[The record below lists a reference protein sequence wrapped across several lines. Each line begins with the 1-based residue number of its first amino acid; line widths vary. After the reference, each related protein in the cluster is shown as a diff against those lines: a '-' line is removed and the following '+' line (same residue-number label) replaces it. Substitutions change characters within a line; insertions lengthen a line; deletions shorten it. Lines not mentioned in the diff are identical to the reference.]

1 MRRSAQ
7 RKRISGR
14 KGFTLAELLVVV
26 AIILI
31 LAGFGFVAV
40 NRYQKRLKRV
50 EMDNVA
56 REIFVAAQNH
66 LTASRAAGFWDGYVA
81 QMEKGSSNQAS
92 NQDFS
97 SKLGKPVGKGSTDK
111 QYVADQENRNA
122 EASSGA
128 SAKSSDN
135 VLKILLPYAA
145 VDETLLTDGKYY
157 VHYDAATASVL
168 DVYYTDKDTIPEYDK
183 LNSNAKNNVSY
194 RTEHGVGWYGT
205 DAIPDTKPQSE
216 LKAPVMAV
224 RNAESLVVYIID
236 PNYKQF
242 KSGVQLEIAQTGQD
256 GKKTGTVEKN
266 LTLNSTGSGL
276 KMGGDSPS
284 GFVQVQHVTDADNKP
299 ITLADGSTA
308 KDYMLYAVV
317 LDSITRKDG
326 HFSQLFANTGL
337 VPGADITVTATVSSE
352 QASGDAKSSVTTNS
366 LFEALNGEKALI
378 SNARHL
384 ENLSGDISALGAQ
397 VTTAEITDDLYW
409 NGIRRTKADGSSY
422 APYTGS
428 AEAFIDAI
436 RRADW
441 KYGYQSLDAGDR
453 GSDGSPVTVHVY
465 SSDGTQKTDA
475 RKFAGIETA
484 TLQKLSGNDHVLTGF
499 DIVAD
504 FAGSTENAAPSGAGL
519 FASTGNSFEIDH
531 LTVKNTRVYAAYSS
545 GSSAAQLSA
554 GTLVGNANGSVTLKD
569 ASAVTDCMRNGEIYK
584 AGTYSLADGKSGLA
598 ADSTSGS
605 GSQSTSVS
613 LVENQISGV
622 YSMDGIAGGLIGTAG
637 GNLKIENSFAS
648 VPVYSAASSSGTG
661 SNSGATGNA
670 GIAGGLVGKVA
681 GGTITGSFAG
691 GYTEGSGSQGGS
703 LSASSAGSGN
713 SSASSSAAGTT
724 SGTSTASTSNDY
736 TSTTINVAAPNGI
749 AGGLIGA
756 VTGIL
761 KTSETYTTTSV
772 SASVGGGFVGVV
784 SGGGLDLSE
793 CYSTGRVFAKT
804 ASKDKSG
811 KFAGNV
817 ADISSIM
824 SSESLRAADASKS
837 IAEVKNGVLAGTASS
852 NGETSENWTF
862 PANLVGGETDSA
874 KGNPDTLQEIPAED
888 LAAVAGNDDFKAE
901 SQTTK
906 TGVLTYSYNSSLK
919 GKDYP
924 YPSYTSTSDNSSIQK
939 YAGYDTT
946 GTTTN
951 YKAASN
957 LHYGD
962 WVVLSEDKSSDVVL
976 GNDAVLYADLKV
988 PEEVAKKGSDGA
1000 MTLIVVGESSK
1011 NAVCFVIKKDN
1022 ADDEPVHG
1030 IKLNVSRLSCFGQ
1043 EWYKYDTE
1051 QYKITT
1057 DTTAIIKKTNDQS
1070 TDISV
1075 SGAGESSG
1083 SSGASSNGVTYRIY
1097 LDDITTAK
1105 GHFGIVCPVLVPGEN
1120 IKVFATAGD
1129 KKLPEDELKKY
1140 IDEKDVPE
1148 EARANSL
1155 FGNQT
1160 KYDVDKKTGAAQIL
1174 NGRHLQNLDRNTS
1187 GLYIKSNYPSNCVE
1201 NNINYNSAYLGADI
1215 DWNIFKDQ
1223 VAQCKETSNNA
1234 GKGEDICV
1242 YSYSEKRGNTNIF
1255 QGILNYDWNS
1265 TKGITEFAG
1274 RANDSEQIHTIRNLN
1289 IERTTDENSD
1299 ASNMGA
1305 LFPRNVKDMTIH
1317 DLNME
1322 NITSVSDQTKGAAV
1336 LIAYPQS
1343 NVSIS
1348 NVQISGQISVSSKSE
1363 GAGILLGFAQGNVNI
1378 DRTRMEGS
1386 VSVAA
1391 GPNGRAGGFIGY
1403 ANGGEAIISNSSIH
1417 FTADGSSQD
1426 GQIMQSSITG
1436 GASVGGLVGRSDN
1449 ITIRQTSVTCDD
1461 NVQVSITSN
1470 ESNSNSNAG
1479 GIIGYAGNLSANNTY
1494 AGGKYF
1500 VVSGF
1505 QNAGGFA
1512 GSVQNGGEIDNSA
1525 ASGYILASGN
1535 DAAAGGFV
1543 GYAGNVTIS
1552 KSYAGGHTKDGQYL
1566 ESERGEG
1573 RYNVQSFG
1581 KAGGFAGATNGGT
1594 ISDCYSTAS
1603 VFGASYTGGFRGFGS
1618 GKITNS
1624 YCTGLVK
1631 ASGQIKA
1638 GAFVGNNWDNNY
1650 KIEDIKRNRYI
1661 TRINASQN
1669 LSDVGNNDVATGVA
1683 YSDLVQDNKSG
1694 ASPFDELLSK
1704 EEGYPF
1710 PAVNIINGVAHYGDW
1725 PLLQPPKS
1733 LDVAVMNDEI
1743 LYADVAPEDRSTSL
1757 PENLTVVIKGQS
1769 SNHYQQFVIVFNQD
1783 RTEITSIL
1791 RTGWANGQQS
1801 RDSQDIVSESP
1812 SSFAHITDGKL
1823 RLYLDDVTTE
1833 GGTFAK
1839 LCPALW
1845 PGEAIKVVA
1854 YEGVQTMDAES
1865 LSSYAVSFDKAV
1877 AHNSLFADSTRAA
1890 ASRTVDNIQAHISM
1904 NRHLQNLDVSTS
1916 SINDAN
1922 LKVTGAVLDNDLD
1935 WSKFARKVAEIK
1947 DTNVPKVNYTGIVN
1961 NDLTDFDGN
1970 SHTIS
1975 SLTIDNSKQTV
1986 EDTDNGAGYSGLF
1999 REIKTDSEIKI
2010 HDLTLKN
2017 MVSTGIVAGGLV
2029 GVHSGGTLSIDNV
2042 SVLYDDNSAAITASG
2057 SNGNAGGLVG
2067 MSSSSLSITDS
2078 VVAGK
2083 NMTITSGD
2091 SASAG
2096 GLVGAH
2102 SAGTLTISRSA
2113 AAAYVKGGIAA
2124 GGVIGSADS
2133 LQGSTIA
2140 NTYAGGHTVKG
2151 FYVNSQDGE
2160 GRFNVMATAQ
2170 TGNAGGLIGSAGN
2183 LTINDSYA
2191 TASVYSSFAAGG
2203 FIGQAKDGT
2212 LIQDSYCTGLV
2223 KGTKFAGTFCGYNEI
2238 GSGSPVANPDNQNNI
2253 YLSGVNYR
2261 LMPVCGNDST
2271 SQEEESSAKL
2281 AKASSYYE
2289 LEEGARSGK
2298 TSPFD
2303 STLGTA
2309 YPFSQRAIINGIVHY
2324 GDWPARQNV
2333 KDQYVVTFHYQNP
2346 GQSNAWVAV
2355 PKIAYYGKVEPVIVP
2370 HSEEQTFLG
2379 WYDAENGGSRIPDEA
2394 FNNVTADMEVYAH
2407 TAKYISFY
2415 QYNPKESS
2423 YSTEAKQVAIE
2434 RTSDGIETVELPAAT
2449 SYLSDWAF
2457 DGWYTEQNGSGPR
2470 LGDARQSITLDDDTK
2485 TALKESNYQAYA
2497 HYTKLTK
2504 YTITLHFR
2512 KQMAGQTL
2520 DKAIGDRNAE
2530 GWYQDLVF
2538 ERSNGTTFKT
2548 SGDLPKSDVDSATY
2562 GKVSSVYK
2570 AVDENGTK
2578 TVESLQSKQDGVL
2591 TDGILSV
2598 NTQDNT
2604 YSITCDNDQ
2613 EYSNQDYYLIYG
2625 DSKEAF
2631 YTVKHVF
2638 EDSEN
2643 GSKELFDQKTGKLAM
2658 DISKISFRKGK
2669 SFSYIYTETLT
2680 GSVGSYTTASALM
2693 TQEEEEEAIKAG
2705 QKFDNNR
2712 VLPADFSGFEPK
2724 GVILQKKIAK
2734 DGTTV
2739 IEIHYVRKT
2748 FTLNYDLNSGLI
2760 TTDNEQQKSYKVS
2773 EAYEFG
2779 QTVTLP
2785 GSNVLTRKGYH
2796 LGTDTKENSDKW
2808 AVVSKQDYDQ
2818 RVQQGTE
2825 KYKANDSFCDD
2836 ELTMP
2841 ACNCYVIANWEA
2853 NPKADIKIEIFQQKV
2868 TDQMN
2873 LADDK
2878 KEYDFYTSTT
2888 VMDVDTT
2895 KTLTVPAIMALLG
2908 DAKSD
2913 SKNPLPGEKYVDSD
2927 TGYLSYD
2934 HFGFNSNK
2942 YDIENGESPKAN
2954 PDGTTVIKLY
2964 YDRDIMHFV
2973 FNYGVYSYTVP
2984 DKRYKIIP
2992 VDVDPVTVWKVTV
3005 TQTELDKP
3013 VSMFVED
3020 EGTQHWYGGTTYK
3033 KDSEYWVYLNGEY
3046 SPLSKYDVYDVQ
3058 GRKVKYKGER
3068 GYYIYVKNTRVTL
3081 DKENCLFGTY
3091 KTYKIAYSYMW
3102 RRETYTPNFPI
3113 DKWNWAWGSNSY
3125 FGHSIQN
3132 YEENVKY
3139 ISAENYVEYLK
3150 QTDASENPISQYED
3164 VTGAFDLL
3172 TRVEFSDVPSNAGW
3186 NPVDKGYLLGYNT
3199 GSNAEEVW
3207 KGLYDANFTNYKNS
3221 DGTLLYEW
3229 LHDSSKDQ
3237 KVIYRPGN
3245 FSWYLGSSWDPRES
3259 STTDVLTKFSLAA
3272 SFGDDVYDGRD
3283 RNYVRFTA
3291 GGKIATSGEYIV
3303 YHYLEKENS
3312 GRPVNQT
3319 SGLSSDYFENEAV
3332 NVIYSDNPYSYLFD
3346 PLYTGY
3352 ELYGANRKKSE
3363 RINPATLNNS
3373 FDLNNEKPNLYGY
3386 YIRLPYS
3393 IEYASVKDMARSTYL
3408 FKDSVKK
3415 LSVPESE
3422 NRPETIDPDDVF
3434 DGWYDSSADNATQIA
3449 DKDGNL
3455 KEDGKKLIAADN
3467 DDPGTMP
3474 SNNIQ
3479 VFAHWKHANRN
3490 VTFDLNPG
3498 RREELDNVTV
3508 TYSDKQYKNKESVA
3522 IEKGSSLTS
3531 LPKAPDEANIPSGE
3545 QFLYWYI
3552 ISDSNGEKTEI
3563 PIDRTFVINEDTTI
3577 YAKWAKD
3584 DMVTYTIRTMLYGE
3598 DGIEDEN
3605 LGKDV
3610 TASVVRG
3617 TNVPVKA
3624 PTVEG
3629 CRLVGGSKEGDYKLD
3644 EDTIFKFYYQKLPG
3658 AWEYRVKQY
3667 IEYTDIDDSSKT
3679 IRILFNQ
3686 FAVPTTKRSVVVN
3699 AMDLLGKDAD
3709 GKMQPQLEYE
3719 YASIDGQKTNQQTIQ
3734 VDQVNKVAE
3743 FVYRPSKELLGE
3755 SLVDVHKKTETY
3767 DGTAKTVETPT
3778 INGEE
3783 QLLLK
3788 DTDGGSAILSG
3799 EAEATYQRVN
3809 DKVNTD
3815 KEQLIHAGTYMETVP
3830 VQITYGGNKITIAR
3844 IRKTGLV
3851 IRPKDVVITS
3861 IDAEIPYRENGVYEK
3876 NDIERVEF
3884 SNDGF
3889 IKSDSIQLE
3898 ITYHWKDKPL
3908 QVGSV
3913 RNAFDCN
3920 LKGNNISDYNVTYKE
3935 GTLTVYWPLTIN
3947 HVLLYGPD
3955 TGADGKPIQQQQV
3968 SLSTE
3973 QMDHNTDKTVTVSPL
3988 NLTKP
3993 DSNNANDTEKH
4004 WYGLEVSK
4012 KSSENNN
4019 SWQVSYNSE
4028 NNDYYPKSADGSK
4041 TEVKYPRYDAKTH
4054 TYTVYYELP
4063 MLQGPTAVDS
4073 DGNMT
4078 FNDLTIEGNAEA
4090 FKTVNEKLY
4099 ARAKLLV
4106 DTLNNEAVSKQETQD
4121 QPIMTRTTYSYSLES
4136 SPDRKKLSLNL
4147 IKTVTTYNDT
4157 NNNGKLDNDEITD
4170 DNRVSS
4176 TETTPNPVVTTTEL
4190 RSVTIDTQQTS
4201 SGGQEA
4207 PATSTP

>member
-81 QMEKGSSNQAS
+81 QMEKDSSNR
-92 NQDFS
+92 DFS
-97 SKLGKPVGKGSTDK
+97 SKLGKPVGNGSTDK
-111 QYVADQENRNA
+111 QYVADEENRNA

-168 DVYYTDKDTIPEYDK
+168 DVYYTDKDAIPEYGV
-183 LNSNAKNNVSY
+183 LNESAKNDVSY

-205 DAIPDTKPQSE
+205 AAITDTEPQSE

-236 PNYKQF
+236 PNYNEF
-242 KSGVQLEIAQTGQD
+242 KSGVRLEIAQTGQD

-276 KMGGDSPS
+276 YKGDDPLS
-284 GFVQVQHVTDADNKP
+284 GFVQVQHVTETDNKP

-317 LDSITRKDG
+317 LDSITRKGG
-326 HFSQLFANTGL
+326 HFSQLFPELTA
-337 VPGADITVTATVSSE
+337 GADITVTATVSSD
-352 QASGDAKSSVTTNS
+352 QASGEAKSSVTTNS
-366 LFEALNGEKALI
+366 LFEALNNGNALI

-384 ENLSGDISALGAQ
+384 ENLSVDISALKAKAR

-409 NGIRRTKADGSSY
+409 NGIRRTKKEGSSKEGSSY

-441 KYGYQSLDAGDR
+441 KYGYQSLDTKDQ
-453 GSDGSPVTVHVY
+453 GSDGSPAIVQVY
-465 SSDGTQKTDA
+465 SSDGKQMTYA

-504 FAGSTENAAPSGAGL
+504 FAGTGDKANAAPSGAGL
-519 FASTGNSFEIDH
+519 FASTGKNGIEIDH
-531 LTVKNTRVYAAYSS
+531 LTVKNTRVYAAYTF
-545 GSSAAQLSA
+545 GSSAALLSA
-554 GTLVGNANGSVTLKD
+554 GTLVGNANGSVTLRNV
-569 ASAVTDCMRNGEIYK
+569 SAVTDCIKDGEIYQ
-584 AGTYSLADGKSGLA
+584 AGTYNLTNGKSGLE
-598 ADSTSGS
+598 ADS
-605 GSQSTSVS
+605 SQASTVP
-613 LVENQISGV
+613 LVDNQISGV
-622 YSMDGIAGGLIGTAG
+622 YSRDGIAGGLIGTAG
-637 GNLKIENSFAS
+637 GKLEIENSFAS
-648 VPVYSAASSSGTG
+648 VPVYSAASNREIG

-670 GIAGGLVGKVA
+670 GIAGGLVGKA
-681 GGTITGSFAG
+681 AEGTITASFAG
-691 GYTEGSGSQGGS
+691 GYTD
-703 LSASSAGSGN
+703 A
-713 SSASSSAAGTT
+713 
-724 SGTSTASTSNDY
+724 TSTASTSNDY
-736 TSTTINVAAPNGI
+736 SSTTINVAAPEGI

-756 VTGIL
+756 VTGNL
-761 KTSETYTTTSV
+761 NTTETYATTSV

-784 SGGGLDLSE
+784 SRGNLDLGK

-804 ASKDKSG
+804 EVKNNSG
-811 KFAGNV
+811 KFAG
-817 ADISSIM
+817 SIANNGSIT
-824 SSESLRAADASKS
+824 SSESLQKADASEK

-852 NGETSENWTF
+852 NGETSEGWTF
-862 PANLVGGETDSA
+862 PENLIGGETDIKKS
-874 KGNPDTLQEIPAED
+874 NPNTLQEIPAED
-888 LAAVAGNDDFKAE
+888 LAAVAGNHDFKAE
-901 SQTTK
+901 NQTK
-906 TGVLTYSYNSSLK
+906 ETGVLTYAYKSSLK

-924 YPSYTSTSDNSSIQK
+924 YPSYTKTSDNSSIQN

-946 GTTTN
+946 GTTKN
-951 YKAASN
+951 YNVSSY

-962 WVVLSEDKSSDVVL
+962 WVVLSEEKSSDVVL

-988 PEEVAKKGSDGA
+988 PEDVAKKDSDGA

-1011 NAVCFVIKKDN
+1011 NAVCFVIRKEN
-1022 ADDEPVHG
+1022 ADKDPVHG
-1030 IKLNVSRLSCFGQ
+1030 TKLKLKRLSFFRQ
-1043 EWYKYDTE
+1043 NWYGTSNYED
-1051 QYKITT
+1051 TT
-1057 DTTAIIKKTNDQS
+1057 DTTAIIKKADDQS

-1075 SGAGESSG
+1075 PSTGDSSG
-1083 SSGASSNGVTYRIY
+1083 SSGSSSDDVTYRIY

-1120 IKVFATAGD
+1120 IKVFAAKGE
-1129 KKLPEDELKKY
+1129 KKLSEDELKKY
-1140 IDEKDVPE
+1140 IDEEDVPK

-1155 FGNQT
+1155 FGNET
-1160 KYDVDKKTGAAQIL
+1160 EYDVAKETGAAQIL
-1174 NGRHLQNLDRNTS
+1174 NGRHLQNLDMETSHAFQKYNNKGENTD
-1187 GLYIKSNYPSNCVE
+1187 IQ
-1201 NNINYNSAYLGADI
+1201 INFNSAYLDTDI
-1215 DWNIFKDQ
+1215 DWGIFKDQ
-1223 VAQCKETSNNA
+1223 VAQCKETADEN
-1234 GKGEDICV
+1234 GKGNNISV
-1242 YSYSEKRGNTNIF
+1242 YSYDGIAGDQNKF
-1255 QGILNYDWNS
+1255 QGILNFDWSKQDQGITDFSGKGKSDNEVHSLLNLDIERKDNS
-1265 TKGITEFAG
+1265 GSALFRDIRTKGM
-1274 RANDSEQIHTIRNLN
+1274 DLHDLN
-1289 IERTTDENSD
+1289 IENISSVSYSGH
-1299 ASNMGA
+1299 AAA
-1305 LFPRNVKDMTIH
+1305 LFAYTQTLDEATVTVKNVK
-1317 DLNME
+1317 
-1322 NITSVSDQTKGAAV
+1322 
-1336 LIAYPQS
+1336 
-1343 NVSIS
+1343 
-1348 NVQISGQISVSSKSE
+1348 ISGQ
-1363 GAGILLGFAQGNVNI
+1363 VNI
-1378 DRTRMEGS
+1378 ESKGAS
-1386 VSVAA
+1386 A
-1391 GPNGRAGGFIGY
+1391 GVILGDTQIPANIENTQIKGTVIVKAGENGNAGGFIGVV
-1403 ANGGEAIISNSSIH
+1403 NGNGNTTISNSRIH
-1417 FTADGSSQD
+1417 FTTLKS
-1426 GQIMQSSITG
+1426 GQGEQSMQSSVI
-1436 GASVGGLVGRSDN
+1436 GGLSAGGLIGSSYN
-1449 ITIRQTSVTCDD
+1449 QKITVSQISVTSEDE
-1461 NVQVSITSN
+1461 VRVSVASSKN
-1470 ESNSNSNAG
+1470 DSLAG
-1479 GIIGYAGNLSANNTY
+1479 GIIGYAGNLSANYTY
-1494 AGGKYF
+1494 AGGKNF

-1505 QNAGGFA
+1505 QNAGGF
-1512 GSVQNGGEIDNSA
+1512 VGEIGNGEIKNSA
-1525 ASGYILASGN
+1525 ASAYVKASGN
-1535 DAAAGGFV
+1535 NANAGGFIGSSDSSV
-1543 GYAGNVTIS
+1543 VVS
-1552 KSYAGGHTKDGQYL
+1552 DSYAGGHTKDGQYL
-1566 ESERGEG
+1566 DDETGEG
-1573 RYNVQSFG
+1573 RYNVQSSG
-1581 KAGGFAGATNGGT
+1581 NAGGFAGATNNGT

-1603 VFGASYTGGFRGFGS
+1603 VFGASDTGGFRGTGS

-1631 ASGQIKA
+1631 ASGQIQA
-1638 GAFVGNNWDNNY
+1638 GAFVGNNWEYYTNEEING
-1650 KIEDIKRNRYI
+1650 NRYI

-1669 LSDVGNNDVATGVA
+1669 LIDVGNNVQNHVATGVA
-1683 YSDLVQDNKSG
+1683 YSDLVQENKSG

-1710 PAVNIINGVAHYGDW
+1710 PAVNKINYVAHYGDW

-1743 LYADVAPEDRSTSL
+1743 LYADVAPEGSSTSL

-2057 SNGNAGGLVG
+2057 NNGNAGGLVG
-2067 MSSSSLSITDS
+2067 MSRSSLSITDS

-2083 NMTITSGD
+2083 NMTVASDD

-2102 SAGTLTISRSA
+2102 SAGTLTISNSA
-2113 AAAYVKGGIAA
+2113 AAVYVQGGIAA

-2133 LQGSTIA
+2133 ALGSEIT
-2140 NTYAGGHTVKG
+2140 NTYAGGHTVNG
-2151 FYVNSQDGE
+2151 FYVNSQNGE
-2160 GRFNVMATAQ
+2160 GRFNVRATAQ

-2183 LTINDSYA
+2183 LTIKYSYA
-2191 TASVYSSFAAGG
+2191 TASVYSSYASGG
-2203 FIGQAKDGT
+2203 FIGQAKSGT

-2281 AKASSYYE
+2281 AKAASYYE

-2394 FNNVTADMEVYAH
+2394 FENVTADMDVYAH

-2415 QYNPKESS
+2415 QYNPEESS
-2423 YSTEAKQVAIE
+2423 YSTEAMQVAIE

-2457 DGWYTEQNGSGPR
+2457 DGWYTEQNGSGPK
-2470 LGDARQSITLDDDTK
+2470 LGDARQSITLDVDTK
-2485 TALKESNYQAYA
+2485 TALVESNYKAYA

-2512 KQMAGQTL
+2512 KQMVGQTL
-2520 DKAIGDRNAE
+2520 EKVIGDRNAE

-2538 ERSNGTTFKT
+2538 EQSNGTNLQR
-2548 SGDLPKSDVDSATY
+2548 SGDLPKSDVDSKTS
-2562 GKVSSVYK
+2562 GNVSSVYK
-2570 AVDENGTK
+2570 AVDENGKK
-2578 TVESLQSKQDGVL
+2578 TVKKLDSKQDGVL

-2598 NTQDNT
+2598 DTKNNE

-2613 EYSNQDYYLIYG
+2613 EYSDQDYYLIYG
-2625 DSKEAF
+2625 DSKEAS

-2643 GSKELFDQKTGKLAM
+2643 GSKELFDQTTGKLAM
-2658 DISKISFRKGK
+2658 NISDISYKKDDCFT
-2669 SFSYIYTETLT
+2669 YTETLQ

-2693 TQEEEEEAIKAG
+2693 TKEEAEKAG
-2705 QKFDNNR
+2705 QTVDNNR
-2712 VLPADFSGFEPK
+2712 VLPVGFSGFEPK

-2734 DGTTV
+2734 GGTTV
-2739 IEIHYVRKT
+2739 IEIQYVRKT

-2760 TTDNEQQKSYKVS
+2760 TTDNEQQKSYKAS

-2785 GSNVLTRKGYH
+2785 GSSVLTRKGYH
-2796 LGTDTKENSDKW
+2796 LGTDKKENSDKW

-2818 RVQQGTE
+2818 RAHNGTE
-2825 KYKANDSFCDD
+2825 KYTAEDLFVNDK
-2836 ELTMP
+2836 LTMP
-2841 ACNCYVIANWEA
+2841 AYNCYVIANWEA
-2853 NPKADIKIEIFQQKV
+2853 NTTADIKIEIFQQKV

-2888 VMDVDTT
+2888 VTDVDTT
-2895 KTLTVPAIMALLG
+2895 KTLNVPAIMKLLG
-2908 DAKSD
+2908 HAESD
-2913 SKNPLPGEKYVDSD
+2913 SSNPLPDSTHADSD

-2942 YDIENGESPKAN
+2942 YNSENGESPKAN

-2973 FNYGVYSYTVP
+2973 FNYGGFSEYVK
-2984 DKRYKIIP
+2984 DKQNTFIP

-3005 TQTELDKP
+3005 TQTKLEQP

-3020 EGTQHWYGGTTYK
+3020 EGIQDWYGGTTYK

-3046 SPLSKYDVYDVQ
+3046 SRLSNYTVYYYNNGENYQNYFYDPIGCYIFVN
-3058 GRKVKYKGER
+3058 GKKVK
-3068 GYYIYVKNTRVTL
+3068 L
-3081 DKENCLFGTY
+3081 DQSNCLIGTY
-3091 KTYKIAYSYMW
+3091 KKYYYAYSYSW
-3102 RRETYTPNFPI
+3102 SSETYTPKYNE
-3113 DKWNWAWGSNSY
+3113 DKWQRLEKKIF
-3125 FGHSIQN
+3125 FGHFIQN
-3132 YEENVKY
+3132 NVEGVKY
-3139 ISAENYVEYLK
+3139 ISAKNYAEYLN

-3164 VTGAFDLL
+3164 VTNEFDQLK
-3172 TRVEFSDVPSNAGW
+3172 RVEFSDVPSNADW
-3186 NPVDKGYLLGYNT
+3186 YPVDDDKDYLLGYNT
-3199 GSNAEEVW
+3199 GPNAEEVW

-3245 FSWYLGSSWDPRES
+3245 FSWYPGES
-3259 STTDVLTKFSLAA
+3259 KNKTDILTKFSLAA
-3272 SFGDDVYDGRD
+3272 SFGDNVYDDRDRD

-3291 GGKIATSGEYIV
+3291 GGEIATSGEYIV

-3312 GRPVNQT
+3312 GRPVNKT

-3332 NVIYSDNPYSYLFD
+3332 NVIIYSGMYSGKSYSYLFD

-3352 ELYGANRKKSE
+3352 ELYGANRKKSKM
-3363 RINPATLNNS
+3363 IDLATQNDS
-3373 FDLNNEKPNLYGY
+3373 FDLDNENPRLYGY

-3408 FKDSVKK
+3408 FKDSVEK

-3455 KEDGKKLIAADN
+3455 TEDGKKLIAADN
-3467 DDPGTMP
+3467 DHPGTMP

-3498 RREELDNVTV
+3498 SREELDNVTV
-3508 TYSDKQYKNKESVA
+3508 TYSDKRYKNLQSVV

-3531 LPKAPDEANIPSGE
+3531 LPKAPDKANIPSDE

-3563 PIDRTFVINEDTTI
+3563 PIDRTFVINENTTI

-3598 DGIEDEN
+3598 DGIGDEN

-3734 VDQVNKVAE
+3734 VDQDNKVAE
-3743 FVYRPSKELLGE
+3743 FVYRPSKELLGA
-3755 SLVDVHKKTETY
+3755 SLVDVHNQTVTY
-3767 DGTAKTVETPT
+3767 DGTAKTVEKPT
-3778 INGEE
+3778 INGEGK
-3783 QLLLK
+3783 LLLK
-3788 DTDGGSAILSG
+3788 DVNGGSAILSG
-3799 EAEATYQRVN
+3799 EDQATYRRVN
-3809 DKVNTD
+3809 GKENTD
-3815 KEQLIHAGTYMETVP
+3815 KTQLIHAGTYMETVP
-3830 VQITYGGNKITIAR
+3830 VKLTYNGKAITIAR

-3851 IRPKDVVITS
+3851 IRPKDVIVASKT
-3861 IDAEIPYRENGVYEK
+3861 AEILYTKDGVYQK
-3876 NDIERVEF
+3876 NVIEGVDV
-3884 SNDGF
+3884 SNNGF
-3889 IKSDSIQLE
+3889 FDSDSIQLN
-3898 ITYHWKDKPL
+3898 ITYKWTNKPL

-3913 RNAFDCN
+3913 KNAFDCT
-3920 LKGNNISDYNVTYKE
+3920 LSGNNISDYNVTYKE

-3955 TGADGKPIQQQQV
+3955 TDADGNPALQKQI
-3968 SLSTE
+3968 LLDTTE
-3973 QMDHNTDKTVTVSPL
+3973 MSENTDKTVTVTPL

-3993 DSNNANDTEKH
+3993 DPENNSTEKH

-4012 KSSENNN
+4012 KSSENND

-4028 NNDYYPKSADGSK
+4028 NNYYSPKSAD
-4041 TEVKYPRYDAKTH
+4041 VKYSRYDAGTH

-4063 MLQGPTAVDS
+4063 MLKGLTAVD
-4073 DGNMT
+4073 GNVNIT
-4078 FNDLTIEGNAEA
+4078 FKDPTIEGNAEA
-4090 FKTVNEKLY
+4090 YKTVNEQLY
-4099 ARAKLLV
+4099 AGADILV
-4106 DTLNNEAVSKQETQD
+4106 QALYKAVSEQERQNQT
-4121 QPIMTRTTYSYSLES
+4121 IMTRTTYSYRLES

-4147 IKTVTTYNDT
+4147 IETVTKYKDT
-4157 NNNGKLDNDEITD
+4157 NNNNVLDNEEITD

>member
-1 MRRSAQ
+1 M
-7 RKRISGR
+7 
-14 KGFTLAELLVVV
+14 VV

-1289 IERTTDENSD
+1289 IERTTDKNSD

-1479 GIIGYAGNLSANNTY
+1479 GIIGYAGNLWAEHTY
-1494 AGGKYF
+1494 AGGTYF
-1500 VVSGF
+1500 DISGS

-1512 GSVQNGGEIDNSA
+1512 GTVQDGVIDDSA
-1525 ASGYILASGN
+1525 ASAYVKASGN
-1535 DAAAGGFV
+1535 GAAAGGFV
-1543 GYAGNVTIS
+1543 GNANNVTIS
-1552 KSYAGGHTKDGQYL
+1552 KSYAGGHTTDGQYQDA
-1566 ESERGEG
+1566 ETGEG
-1573 RYNVQSFG
+1573 RYNVQSSG
-1581 KAGGFAGATNGGT
+1581 NAGGFAGTTNGGT
-1594 ISDCYSTAS
+1594 ISSCYWTAS
-1603 VFGASYTGGFRGFGS
+1603 VSGASSTGGFRGTGS

-1631 ASGQIKA
+1631 TTSQTQP
-1638 GAFVGNNWDNNY
+1638 GAFAGDNWEASYTN
-1650 KIEDIKRNRYI
+1650 EEIKGNRYI
-1661 TRINASQN
+1661 TRINASQK
-1669 LSDVGNNDVATGVA
+1669 LSDVGNNGQNHVATGVA
-1683 YSDLVQDNKSG
+1683 YSDLVQKNKSE
-1694 ASPFDELLSK
+1694 ASPFDEILTQ
-1704 EEGYPF
+1704 EDGYPF
-1710 PAVNIINGVAHYGDW
+1710 QAVNKINGVVHYGDW

-1733 LDVAVMNDEI
+1733 LDVTVTNDEI
-1743 LYADVAPEDRSTSL
+1743 LYADVAPEDSSASL
-1757 PENLTVVIKGQS
+1757 PENVTVVIKGQS
-1769 SNHYQQFVIVFNQD
+1769 SKHYQQFVITLDESRNA
-1783 RTEITSIL
+1783 ITSIQI
-1791 RTGWANGQQS
+1791 TGWADGQQGGN
-1801 RDSQDIVSESP
+1801 SQEIGSESLG
-1812 SSFAHITDGKL
+1812 SYARITNRKL
-1823 RLYLDDVTTE
+1823 RLYLDDVTAE
-1833 GGTFAK
+1833 GGTFAA
-1839 LCPALW
+1839 LCPDLW

-1854 YEGVQTMDAES
+1854 YEGAQTMDAES
-1865 LSSYAVSFDKAV
+1865 LSSYAVSFDKAD
-1877 AHNSLFADSTRAA
+1877 AHNSLFADSTQIAVSQA
-1890 ASRTVDNIQAHISM
+1890 GNNIQAHISM

-1916 SINDAN
+1916 HINDDAAS

-1935 WSKFARKVAEIK
+1935 WSTFASKVAAIK
-1947 DTNVPKVNYTGIVN
+1947 GTKASSVHYTGIVN
-1961 NDLTDFDGN
+1961 SDLTDFDGN

-1975 SLTIDNSKQTV
+1975 SLTIDNSDQTV
-1986 EDTDNGAGYSGLF
+1986 GDTDIGASCSGLF
-1999 REIKTDSEIKI
+1999 REIHTVSEIKI

-2017 MVSTGIVAGGLV
+2017 MASTGTIAGGLV
-2029 GVHSGGTLSIDNV
+2029 GMHSGGTLTIDNV
-2042 SVLYDDNSAAITASG
+2042 GVLYDDDSSAAITASG

-2067 MSSSSLSITDS
+2067 MSSSSLSIKDS

-2083 NMTITSGD
+2083 NMTVTSGD

-2102 SAGTLTISRSA
+2102 SAGTLTISSSA
-2113 AAAYVKGGIAA
+2113 AAVYVQGGLAA

-2133 LQGSTIA
+2133 TQGSKIT
-2140 NTYAGGHTVKG
+2140 NTYAGGHTVNG
-2151 FYVNSQDGE
+2151 FYANSQDGV
-2160 GRFNVMATAQ
+2160 GRFNVRATAQ
-2170 TGNAGGLIGSAGN
+2170 AGNAGGLIGAAKNGYISVDNTYSTASVSGATAGGLIGTAGAN
-2183 LTINDSYA
+2183 VAVQKSYA
-2191 TASVYSSFAAGG
+2191 TGLVDSSAQTAGA
-2203 FIGQAKDGT
+2203 FIGNNKHPYSADSSDVLPGNVYLRGVNLVTLGATGKGSPDQDDGPASST
-2212 LIQDSYCTGLV
+2212 VARPASYSEM
-2223 KGTKFAGTFCGYNEI
+2223 AREA
-2238 GSGSPVANPDNQNNI
+2238 GSGTASPYDTK
-2253 YLSGVNYR
+2253 LGKNYAFR
-2261 LMPVCGNDST
+2261 
-2271 SQEEESSAKL
+2271 QA
-2281 AKASSYYE
+2281 A
-2289 LEEGARSGK
+2289 
-2298 TSPFD
+2298 
-2303 STLGTA
+2303 
-2309 YPFSQRAIINGIVHY
+2309 AIRNIVHY
-2324 GDWPARQNV
+2324 GDWPTVDRMNT
-2333 KDQYVVTFHYQNP
+2333 QYLVTFHYRDW
-2346 GQSNAWVAV
+2346 NASAADRIIRRIAFADSATNVASV
-2355 PKIAYYGKVEPVIVP
+2355 VTPDLASISGALEAHDAFMGWFASYDSSAEKVED
-2370 HSEEQTFLG
+2370 
-2379 WYDAENGGSRIPDEA
+2379 YA
-2394 FNNVTADMEVYAH
+2394 FQNITSDLTVYAH
-2407 TAKYISFY
+2407 VETAVEFIRKDPTNPDNADKTVIRISSFEKGTE
-2415 QYNPKESS
+2415 NATLTLPKHDSFLSS
-2423 YSTEAKQVAIE
+2423 GYK
-2434 RTSDGIETVELPAAT
+2434 
-2449 SYLSDWAF
+2449 F
-2457 DGWYTEQNGSGPR
+2457 DGWYLGEERLGTTGDHIHVTGELKTTLKNANYTVTARYTKLKTYEVRVCFITKNEQQSDQEAIKKANGKGWTGDWVYTAPYGNHINKEKLSLPIQPNNYQAASVCKDDGTNLFPGSGPETS
-2470 LGDARQSITLDDDTK
+2470 GITASLSD
-2485 TALKESNYQAYA
+2485 NN
-2497 HYTKLTK
+2497 TKLTFHVEGPKVDAEESADSNVTIYVIYQAKTAK
-2504 YTITLHFR
+2504 YTVQHIFEDTKNGTQNFVPEKANVSNLKKLLTYSKGEKYTLEQVYPADTVG
-2512 KQMAGQTL
+2512 QMT
-2520 DKAIGDRNAE
+2520 KAQALTEDQLPEGFHQE
-2530 GWYQDLVF
+2530 GWIEQK
-2538 ERSNGTTFKT
+2538 SIAANGSTTIQIRY
-2548 SGDLPKSDVDSATY
+2548 VR
-2562 GKVSSVYK
+2562 
-2570 AVDENGTK
+2570 
-2578 TVESLQSKQDGVL
+2578 
-2591 TDGILSV
+2591 
-2598 NTQDNT
+2598 NT
-2604 YSITCDNDQ
+2604 Y
-2613 EYSNQDYYLIYG
+2613 
-2625 DSKEAF
+2625 
-2631 YTVKHVF
+2631 
-2638 EDSEN
+2638 
-2643 GSKELFDQKTGKLAM
+2643 
-2658 DISKISFRKGK
+2658 
-2669 SFSYIYTETLT
+2669 TL
-2680 GSVGSYTTASALM
+2680 S
-2693 TQEEEEEAIKAG
+2693 
-2705 QKFDNNR
+2705 
-2712 VLPADFSGFEPK
+2712 
-2724 GVILQKKIAK
+2724 
-2734 DGTTV
+2734 
-2739 IEIHYVRKT
+2739 
-2748 FTLNYDLNSGLI
+2748 YDLNGG
-2760 TTDNEQQKSYKVS
+2760 KSLSKDADGKNIVKQGYRTS
-2773 EAYEFG
+2773 EAYQYG

-2785 GSNVLTRKGYH
+2785 DENEIIRSGYTLGSGP
-2796 LGTDTKENSDKW
+2796 SDLW
-2808 AVVSKQDYDQ
+2808 AVISKADYDRRSTAGQSMIQ
-2818 RVQQGTE
+2818 RGDTLQGT
-2825 KYKANDSFCDD
+2825 SF
-2836 ELTMP
+2836 TMP
-2841 ACNCYVIANWEA
+2841 ATDCYAIANWKE
-2853 NPKADIKIEIFQQKV
+2853 
-2868 TDQMN
+2868 
-2873 LADDK
+2873 
-2878 KEYDFYTSTT
+2878 KEYAGVSVEIWRQKTTDAINAAKNTYDYEKTVSISADALKQKGYEVGTS
-2888 VMDVDTT
+2888 
-2895 KTLTVPAIMALLG
+2895 LTYDQLLDLSNAIPENG
-2908 DAKSD
+2908 
-2913 SKNPLPGEKYVDSD
+2913 D
-2927 TGYLSYD
+2927 TGYEHFTYD
-2934 HFGFNSNK
+2934 NRAI
-2942 YDIENGESPKAN
+2942 DSPPVKA
-2954 PDGTTVIKLY
+2954 DGSTVIKLY
-2964 YDRDIMHFV
+2964 YNRNVITIDF
-2973 FNYGVYSYTVP
+2973 
-2984 DKRYKIIP
+2984 
-2992 VDVDPVTVWKVTV
+2992 
-3005 TQTELDKP
+3005 
-3013 VSMFVED
+3013 
-3020 EGTQHWYGGTTYK
+3020 
-3033 KDSEYWVYLNGEY
+3033 
-3046 SPLSKYDVYDVQ
+3046 
-3058 GRKVKYKGER
+3058 
-3068 GYYIYVKNTRVTL
+3068 GYYEDY
-3081 DKENCLFGTY
+3081 DWLF
-3091 KTYKIAYSYMW
+3091 
-3102 RRETYTPNFPI
+3102 
-3113 DKWNWAWGSNSY
+3113 
-3125 FGHSIQN
+3125 
-3132 YEENVKY
+3132 YEE
-3139 ISAENYVEYLK
+3139 
-3150 QTDASENPISQYED
+3150 
-3164 VTGAFDLL
+3164 
-3172 TRVEFSDVPSNAGW
+3172 
-3186 NPVDKGYLLGYNT
+3186 
-3199 GSNAEEVW
+3199 W
-3207 KGLYDANFTNYKNS
+3207 KGLYQSNFADLNYVWPSDYQWKN
-3221 DGTLLYEW
+3221 GNTTLT
-3229 LHDSSKDQ
+3229 
-3237 KVIYRPGN
+3237 
-3245 FSWYLGSSWDPRES
+3245 F
-3259 STTDVLTKFSLAA
+3259 LTKFEAPDEDSYSADDRNLIKLYADGTIDGDGNSSIENYLESSNSMRGKVENGTVKKTVTYGDSTDFEKADIIRMSGSGGNYIVSDKYLGYSIKYAGGNGEVSSGKTVSYIQTLRLYYIRNSYKITFNNVGSVRAGDLETVHPDYKNVTSENGVYSISYLYKDAIEWLPSVVAPPSNDPEIDDDYVFLGWYDSASDKAHQIMDGHGGMTDDGKQYLGDNGTMPAHNIQLFAHWAAPERTVTVNLDPKKTGSGASPLQGVKVTYNNNTYTADQNGKCTITIRKGDTLAGLKVDANTVKDHRVFKEWRILLGQQSVRLDDTLGIYDKSTEVDALWDRDDTVTYQMIAIDPTRPDGQNEIASWTSSLIPRGTEVTLDTAELQKMIPSGYVLQDGGDKAGEKKKIDSDGMVFRFYYKQPVGGWSYQIRQVIVYKDISHQNKTIEICHKILTRTTTDQQIVVNA
-3272 SFGDDVYDGRD
+3272 SDIFRQDSDAYDLDYMYAVSDEDGQTSKTQVTLTKPEKDGDIKTVTFKYTPDQELLDKMVSFTDQTLEYDG
-3283 RNYVRFTA
+3283 N
-3291 GGKIATSGEYIV
+3291 IHEPV
-3303 YHYLEKENS
+3303 Y
-3312 GRPVNQT
+3312 T
-3319 SGLSSDYFENEAV
+3319 F
-3332 NVIYSDNPYSYLFD
+3332 
-3346 PLYTGY
+3346 
-3352 ELYGANRKKSE
+3352 
-3363 RINPATLNNS
+3363 
-3373 FDLNNEKPNLYGY
+3373 KPNLY
-3386 YIRLPYS
+3386 
-3393 IEYASVKDMARSTYL
+3393 VKDA
-3408 FKDSVKK
+3408 
-3415 LSVPESE
+3415 
-3422 NRPETIDPDDVF
+3422 
-3434 DGWYDSSADNATQIA
+3434 
-3449 DKDGNL
+3449 
-3455 KEDGKKLIAADN
+3455 EDAAD
-3467 DDPGTMP
+3467 G
-3474 SNNIQ
+3474 SKE
-3479 VFAHWKHANRN
+3479 AALSKS
-3490 VTFDLNPG
+3490 
-3498 RREELDNVTV
+3498 V
-3508 TYSDKQYKNKESVA
+3508 TYSYTDNQTGQTVSV
-3522 IEKGSSLTS
+3522 EKGDIKTPETYTAAVEVKMTKGNKTITLLNKKRACLTIRPRVITISSNDYDYQYDG
-3531 LPKAPDEANIPSGE
+3531 KNYQIPSG
-3545 QFLYWYI
+3545 QAGDQGYKQTGDFVG
-3552 ISDSNGEKTEI
+3552 SDGSGLKV
-3563 PIDRTFVINEDTTI
+3563 TF
-3577 YAKWAKD
+3577 
-3584 DMVTYTIRTMLYGE
+3584 
-3598 DGIEDEN
+3598 EN
-3605 LGKDV
+3605 
-3610 TASVVRG
+3610 
-3617 TNVPVKA
+3617 
-3624 PTVEG
+3624 
-3629 CRLVGGSKEGDYKLD
+3629 
-3644 EDTIFKFYYQKLPG
+3644 
-3658 AWEYRVKQY
+3658 
-3667 IEYTDIDDSSKT
+3667 
-3679 IRILFNQ
+3679 
-3686 FAVPTTKRSVVVN
+3686 
-3699 AMDLLGKDAD
+3699 D
-3709 GKMQPQLEYE
+3709 GKPEQIGT
-3719 YASIDGQKTNQQTIQ
+3719 IDNVIS
-3734 VDQVNKVAE
+3734 V
-3743 FVYRPSKELLGE
+3743 S
-3755 SLVDVHKKTETY
+3755 
-3767 DGTAKTVETPT
+3767 
-3778 INGEE
+3778 
-3783 QLLLK
+3783 
-3788 DTDGGSAILSG
+3788 
-3799 EAEATYQRVN
+3799 
-3809 DKVNTD
+3809 
-3815 KEQLIHAGTYMETVP
+3815 
-3830 VQITYGGNKITIAR
+3830 
-3844 IRKTGLV
+3844 GLV
-3851 IRPKDVVITS
+3851 HPEYYKVVLN
-3861 IDAEIPYRENGVYEK
+3861 YGK
-3876 NDIERVEF
+3876 
-3884 SNDGF
+3884 
-3889 IKSDSIQLE
+3889 
-3898 ITYHWKDKPL
+3898 
-3908 QVGSV
+3908 
-3913 RNAFDCN
+3913 
-3920 LKGNNISDYNVTYKE
+3920 
-3935 GTLTVYWPLTIN
+3935 LTTTWPLTVR

-3955 TGADGKPIQQQQV
+3955 TTEDGKLIQQQV

-3988 NLTKP
+3988 NL
-3993 DSNNANDTEKH
+3993 NDTETH

-4019 SWQVSYNSE
+4019 NWQVSYNSE
-4028 NNDYYPKSADGSK
+4028 SNEYLKSADGK
-4041 TEVKYPRYDAKTH
+4041 PEVKYSRYDAEKH

-4063 MLQGPTAVDS
+4063 MLKGSIVVDS
-4073 DGNMT
+4073 DGKMT
-4078 FNDLTIEGNAEA
+4078 FKDPTTEENAKAYETDN
-4090 FKTVNEKLY
+4090 KKLY
-4099 ARAKLLV
+4099 AGAKLLV
-4106 DTLNNEAVSKQETQD
+4106 DMLNEAVSKQEIQD
-4121 QPIMTRTTYSYSLES
+4121 QSIMTRTTYSYRLES
-4136 SPDRKKLSLNL
+4136 SMEGKKLSLNL
-4147 IKTVTTYNDT
+4147 IKIVKTYKDTDKDGNLSDKEIKDQDQATDNASKPTV
-4157 NNNGKLDNDEITD
+4157 
-4170 DNRVSS
+4170 RV
-4176 TETTPNPVVTTTEL
+4176 TPTEL
-4190 RSVTIDTQQTS
+4190 RSVTIDAQQTS

-4207 PATSTP
+4207 PASSSP